1 MPQSDT
7 LFLKI
12 KSLIPSLNPALK
24 KIARYIIDNPSRIKY
39 LKIKELAEIC
49 GVSEATVTRFVK
61 TTGCKSFQE
70 LKIKI
75 VEITRD
81 KQNEKEFVYDD
92 VSQEDTVDSIINKI
106 VYINC
111 KALEDTKKI
120 INANDINTA
129 ISALDR
135 AEKIDVYCAGGS
147 YVAAENARIRFYRI
161 GKRCVIYNDPNQQAI
176 SASLLTPKDAA
187 IGISNSGRTVSTVNA
202 LRRARECGA
211 TTLCITNHDKS
222 PITEYADVKLFT
234 SVHDPTFFQ
243 ESMISRL
250 AQILIIDI
258 LYAGLAVKHFPD
270 SVRMIEKS
278 SASLKDVLL

>member
-1 MPQSDT
+1 MPHEDT

-12 KSLIPSLNPALK
+12 KSLIPALNPALK
-24 KIARYIIDNPSRIKY
+24 KIALYIIDNPHKIKY
-39 LKIKELAEIC
+39 LKIKDLAELC

-61 TTGCKSFQE
+61 TTDYKSFQE
-70 LKIKI
+70 LKINI

-81 KQNEKEFVYDD
+81 STHKKEFVYDD
-92 VSQEDTVDSIINKI
+92 VSEDDTVEDIIEKI

-111 KALEDTKKI
+111 KALKDTKKI
-120 INANDINTA
+120 IKENDIIKA
-129 ISALDR
+129 ISALDE
-135 AEKIDVYCAGGS
+135 AEKIDIYCAGGS

-176 SASLLTPKDAA
+176 SASLLTQKDAA

-202 LRRARECGA
+202 LQRARECNA
-211 TTLCITNHDKS
+211 KTICITNHDKS
-222 PITEYADVKLFT
+222 PITDYADIKLFT
-234 SVHDPTFFQ
+234 AVHDPTFFQ

-278 SASLKDVLL
+278 SESLRRVLL